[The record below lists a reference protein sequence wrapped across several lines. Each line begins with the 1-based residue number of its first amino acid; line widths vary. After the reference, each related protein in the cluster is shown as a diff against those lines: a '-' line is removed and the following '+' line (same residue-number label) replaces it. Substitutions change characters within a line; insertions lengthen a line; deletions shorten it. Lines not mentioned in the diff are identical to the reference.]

1 MSKSN
6 ALPLIGMA
14 LRAGRLEVGEDP
26 AGAACQE
33 KRCRLLLVARDA
45 AENTRRRA
53 DRFAQEGQCLTLA
66 LPFTREELGAALGRG
81 SCAMAAVTD
90 LGLDQAIPVIEQQHN
105 LKGASAV
112 IEKDSIAGK
121 LADQDPAQY
130 GETAG
135 RLRLKAERAAQ
146 RKSVRKQRDAR
157 APVKYRSKP

>member
-1 MSKSN
+1 MNS
-6 ALPLIGMA
+6 ALSMAGMA

-26 AGAACQE
+26 AGDACRE

-90 LGLDQAIPVIEQQHN
+90 LGLAQA
-105 LKGASAV
+105 
-112 IEKDSIAGK
+112 IAGK

>member
-1 MSKSN
+1 MNS
-6 ALPLIGMA
+6 ALSMAGMA
-14 LRAGRLEVGEDP
+14 LRAGRLEIGEDP
-26 AGAACQE
+26 AGDACRE

-66 LPFTREELGAALGRG
+66 LPFTKEELGAALGRG

-90 LGLDQAIPVIEQQHN
+90 LGLAQA
-105 LKGASAV
+105 
-112 IEKDSIAGK
+112 IAGK

>member
-1 MSKSN
+1 MNS
-6 ALPLIGMA
+6 ALSMAGMA
-14 LRAGRLEVGEDP
+14 LRAGRLEGGEDP
-26 AGAACQE
+26 AGDACQE

-90 LGLDQAIPVIEQQHN
+90 LGLAQA
-105 LKGASAV
+105 
-112 IEKDSIAGK
+112 IAGK

>member
-1 MSKSN
+1 M
-6 ALPLIGMA
+6 
-14 LRAGRLEVGEDP
+14 
-26 AGAACQE
+26 
-33 KRCRLLLVARDA
+33 ARDA

-90 LGLDQAIPVIEQQHN
+90 LGLAQA
-105 LKGASAV
+105 
-112 IEKDSIAGK
+112 IAGK

>member
-1 MSKSN
+1 MNS
-6 ALPLIGMA
+6 ALSMAGMA

-26 AGAACQE
+26 AGYACQE

-90 LGLDQAIPVIEQQHN
+90 LGLAQA
-105 LKGASAV
+105 
-112 IEKDSIAGK
+112 IAGK

>member
-1 MSKSN
+1 MNS
-6 ALPLIGMA
+6 ALSMAGMA
-14 LRAGRLEVGEDP
+14 LRAGRLEIGEDP
-26 AGAACQE
+26 AGDACRE

-90 LGLDQAIPVIEQQHN
+90 LGLAQA
-105 LKGASAV
+105 
-112 IEKDSIAGK
+112 IAGK

>member
-1 MSKSN
+1 MNS
-6 ALPLIGMA
+6 ALSMAGMA
-14 LRAGRLEVGEDP
+14 LRAGRLEIGEDP
-26 AGAACQE
+26 AGDACRE

-90 LGLDQAIPVIEQQHN
+90 LGLAQA
-105 LKGASAV
+105 
-112 IEKDSIAGK
+112 IAGK

-146 RKSVRKQRDAR
+146 RKSVRK
-157 APVKYRSKP
+157 